1 MGVVAGRAAAVVVKE
16 QGGGVSKPS
25 GGGSTVAPSRP
36 AYDNKAVVYV
46 ESKLHAK
53 DTVRINFSTGAVFI
67 SCATLTGKEKPMR
80 VFKSLL
86 SGKSYAYPQVAM
98 GDGVTVNFTD
108 AASFKIDTIGNASS
122 ASISLEVLSNSGG
135 SMAITQQPS
144 KSNGFTAEFQVTGR
158 QWRGG
163 FYTLNVRLSVK

>member
-1 MGVVAGRAAAVVVKE
+1 MADVVGRAAVAVVR
-16 QGGGVSKPS
+16 GRGGVSKPS
-25 GGGSTVAPSRP
+25 GGGSAPTP
-36 AYDNKAVVYV
+36 PKPTYDNKAVVYV
-46 ESKLHAK
+46 ESKLHSK

-67 SCATLTGKEKPMR
+67 QCVTSTGREKPMR

-98 GDGVTVNFTD
+98 GNGITVNFTD
-108 AASFKIDTIGNASS
+108 AASFKIDSIGNASS

-135 SMAITQQPS
+135 SMAIKQQPS
-144 KSNGFTAEFQVTGR
+144 KSNGFTAEFEVTGR

-163 FYTLNVRLSVK
+163 FYTLNVRLTVK